1 MAVGHWKNLAEAQKL
16 TQSQLIPGVI
26 EEDVMRNNLIDRV
39 PVAQARG
46 KTIKY
51 NREKVVLDSDVADAD
66 IGEQLS
72 WTSSMEY
79 DAQEVA
85 LKRCYIQRPLDNFI
99 PDVYGTINDY
109 EAQVLWEMKKGL
121 VRRLGDKLLYDDV
134 TYGGSK
140 QFDGIHALAAIQT
153 GTSLDIDEGEG
164 ALSLD
169 NLRKMID
176 AMKHGIDIL
185 YIPFDIARRMDEAYQ
200 ERGFASLASGTA
212 GNLGLITMGWD
223 DMGRRVMFFDGIP
236 VVRTD
241 FLVAEQANT
250 GDGSDARAKYTSGT
264 KMYSVLGIKFGD
276 VFNAEPGIMMGFGN
290 TQMLGQFYKIVTF
303 DNLEGYDA
311 AGIRLVNYSAPIL
324 GSKLCVG
331 RIFDVTDEAIT
342 A

>member
-79 DAQEVA
+79 DAQEVG